1 MDEWPVFLDMDGFL
15 FRDTLEV
22 DTFSMDVVEAS
33 CCEVGA
39 PPAEVEVPLYKD
51 KVSCKYLQ

>member
-1 MDEWPVFLDMDGFL
+1 MDECPVFFDMDGFL

-22 DTFSMDVVEAS
+22 DTFSMEVVEAR

-39 PPAEVEVPLYKD
+39 PPAEVEVPLYTD
-51 KVSCKYLQ
+51 